1 MMKMERWQR
10 IPDFYIR
17 MHDKNLDKIE
27 SRKLVSIPKPLDANW
42 GAVKFKVLQA
52 QTCSENLT
60 VFQPPKSLV

>member
-52 QTCSENLT
+52 QTCS
-60 VFQPPKSLV
+60 